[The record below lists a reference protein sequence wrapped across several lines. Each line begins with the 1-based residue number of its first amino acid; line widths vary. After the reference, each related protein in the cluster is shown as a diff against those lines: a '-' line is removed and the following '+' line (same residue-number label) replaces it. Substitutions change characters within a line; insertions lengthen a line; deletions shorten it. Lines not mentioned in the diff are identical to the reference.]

1 MSDQKQPMPSAASP
15 SLKPFLKSTAIYS
28 ISIVAGKMAGFV
40 LLPLYTRYLTP
51 SDYGVLELMEL
62 TLFVVSTLF
71 GMRLGDGL
79 MYYYAKA
86 ETSQQS
92 ASVVTSS
99 LLGGLALG
107 AAGAL
112 LGYWGAP
119 LVSALVFGGAQY
131 TGLFRLIFCNFA
143 LALPVEVGFCYI
155 RALDRSVVYMLAS
168 LAQLGV
174 SIGSNVFV
182 LTALH
187 SGISGLLWAK
197 LATSLLMLAGTF
209 IYGFSQIRFS
219 WRLKT
224 FVLLV
229 RYSAP
234 LGIGG
239 LGFLIIHYGD
249 RFVLQH
255 YVSLAQ
261 VGIYA
266 LAYKLGMLV
275 SYFGMPFELYWS
287 AQKYNLVRGASGDK
301 LFVRVCTYQ
310 ALSLGFVVVGLSL
323 FSEPMLHMMVAPAY
337 WPAAQYV
344 PWIAFAYWI
353 RTIGSHFRNVF
364 FLQAETQRDAAV
376 VWSSAL
382 VCIVAYAMLIPR
394 YQLWGAVIAT
404 CGAFGIML
412 VIALWQANQVR
423 RFQYEYARLAGVCF
437 AIVGTVA
444 LYSISRPHAMWPQF
458 GYATCLCLLYPMIV
472 LVPQFLRKDEVV
484 FLRRVASDLGWH

>member
-1 MSDQKQPMPSAASP
+1 MPSTTNSI
-15 SLKPFLKSTAIYS
+15 LKPFLKSTAVYS
-28 ISIVAGKMAGFV
+28 VSIVASKMAGFV
-40 LLPLYTRYLTP
+40 LLPLYTRYLTTT
-51 SDYGVLELMEL
+51 DYGVLELMEL

-86 ETSQQS
+86 ETPRDS

-112 LGYWGAP
+112 LGYLAAP
-119 LVSALVFGGAQY
+119 LVSALVFNSTQY
-131 TGLFRLIFCNFA
+131 TGFFRLIFCNFA

-155 RALDRSVVYMLAS
+155 RALDRSVVYMVAS
-168 LAQLGV
+168 LAQLGL
-174 SIGSNVFV
+174 SIASNVYV

-187 SGISGLLWAK
+187 AGISGLLWAK
-197 LATSLLMLAGTF
+197 LATSTLMLAGTL

-219 WRLKT
+219 WHLKT

-255 YVSLAQ
+255 YVTLAQ

-287 AQKYNLVRGASGDK
+287 AQKYNLVRGAEGDK

-310 ALSLGFVVVGLSL
+310 ALCLGFVVVGLSL
-323 FSEPMLHMMVAPAY
+323 FSEPMLHVMVAPAY

-353 RTIGSHFRNVF
+353 RMIGSHFRNVF

-376 VWSSAL
+376 IWSSAL
-382 VCIVAYAMLIPR
+382 VCIVAYALLIPR

-404 CGAFGIML
+404 CGAFGVML

-423 RFQYEYARLAGVCF
+423 RFQYEYTRLAGVCF

-444 LYSISRPHAMWPQF
+444 LYSISRPHAVWSQV
-458 GYATCLCLLYPMIV
+458 GYAACLCLLYPMIV
-472 LVPQFLRKDEVV
+472 LVPQFLRKDEVL
-484 FLRRVASDLGWH
+484 FLRRIASELGWR